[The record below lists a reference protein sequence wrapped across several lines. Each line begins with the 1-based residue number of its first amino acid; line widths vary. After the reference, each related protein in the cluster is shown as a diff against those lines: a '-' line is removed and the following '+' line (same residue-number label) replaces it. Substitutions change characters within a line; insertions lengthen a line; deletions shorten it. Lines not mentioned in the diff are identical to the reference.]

1 MARSRHRPQS
11 LSHLSSS
18 TDCTISPVV
27 FYLVSQRIRVPWR
40 GADEEGEE
48 RRGSGALAGEEPGL
62 MEPEV
67 HTLGN

>member
-1 MARSRHRPQS
+1 M
-11 LSHLSSS
+11 
-18 TDCTISPVV
+18 

-40 GADEEGEE
+40 EADEEGEE